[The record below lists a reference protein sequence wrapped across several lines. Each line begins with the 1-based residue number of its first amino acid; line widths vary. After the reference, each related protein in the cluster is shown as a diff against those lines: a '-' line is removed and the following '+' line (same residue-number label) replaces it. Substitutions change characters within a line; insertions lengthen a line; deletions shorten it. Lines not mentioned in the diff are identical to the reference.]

1 MLPYIDPNNNQ
12 DNNQN
17 ENISIELEN
26 AERKDIDSDP
36 LDTLVDSNNN
46 IKIETLDKIDY
57 SRHKEV
63 SLIPPPN
70 SPYSSSSTT
79 NTTNVAQYA
88 FDALKISRKN
98 INDINGEKYFAES
111 GSDLSD
117 TEDSSD
123 NRYEKNTNTG
133 YKKLNYNDV
142 EYTINKYYFDIN
154 HRHSSSLDILAS
166 YLKGQKMIYMEAKYY
181 SEQRLNSLMMPA
193 IMLSTAATVVSAV
206 VQNYEWGSVIISSI
220 NALIAFLLAIVNYL
234 KLDAASEAY
243 KISAHQYDKLQ
254 SSVEFTSGFI
264 LLFHDASL
272 EKEVTKKTLS
282 KRERET
288 LNAKIKENKYEL
300 ETKMKSKL
308 VDIEKKIT
316 EIKETN
322 QFLIPRYIRLQY
334 PVIYNTNV
342 FSIIKKI
349 EDHRKK
355 SITILKNIKNEIR
368 YINHKDDVG
377 KHSQKDKDR
386 LVYLF
391 NLKKDLV
398 RGILALKSA
407 FSVIDQ
413 MFQQEITNKDIAQK
427 HWFIK
432 WICGKNHVKI
442 VNPKELNTFVESL
455 MDPFQDKDKHQSYH
469 NIHDPEYHR
478 ET

>member
-1 MLPYIDPNNNQ
+1 
-12 DNNQN
+12 
-17 ENISIELEN
+17 
-26 AERKDIDSDP
+26 
-36 LDTLVDSNNN
+36 
-46 IKIETLDKIDY
+46 
-57 SRHKEV
+57 
-63 SLIPPPN
+63 
-70 SPYSSSSTT
+70 
-79 NTTNVAQYA
+79 
-88 FDALKISRKN
+88 
-98 INDINGEKYFAES
+98 
-111 GSDLSD
+111 
-117 TEDSSD
+117 
-123 NRYEKNTNTG
+123 
-133 YKKLNYNDV
+133 
-142 EYTINKYYFDIN
+142 
-154 HRHSSSLDILAS
+154 
-166 YLKGQKMIYMEAKYY
+166 
-181 SEQRLNSLMMPA
+181 
-193 IMLSTAATVVSAV
+193 
-206 VQNYEWGSVIISSI
+206 
-220 NALIAFLLAIVNYL
+220 
-234 KLDAASEAY
+234 
-243 KISAHQYDKLQ
+243 
-254 SSVEFTSGFI
+254 
-264 LLFHDASL
+264 
-272 EKEVTKKTLS
+272 
-282 KRERET
+282 
-288 LNAKIKENKYEL
+288 
-300 ETKMKSKL
+300 MKSKL